1 MLQQESKV
9 KIVDN
14 SGGKEALCIRVLG
27 GTKKRYAGLG
37 DKVIVTVKSV
47 LSSSVLKKS
56 TVSRAVVVR
65 VKKNTR
71 RKDGSYIKFEDNAVV
86 LLNSNDELRGTRIF
100 GPIAREVKD
109 KRFVKIASLA
119 SEVL

>member
-109 KRFVKIASLA
+109 KKFIKIASLA

>member
-1 MLQQESKV
+1 
-9 KIVDN
+9 
-14 SGGKEALCIRVLG
+14 
-27 GTKKRYAGLG
+27 
-37 DKVIVTVKSV
+37 
-47 LSSSVLKKS
+47 
-56 TVSRAVVVR
+56 
-65 VKKNTR
+65 
-71 RKDGSYIKFEDNAVV
+71 VV